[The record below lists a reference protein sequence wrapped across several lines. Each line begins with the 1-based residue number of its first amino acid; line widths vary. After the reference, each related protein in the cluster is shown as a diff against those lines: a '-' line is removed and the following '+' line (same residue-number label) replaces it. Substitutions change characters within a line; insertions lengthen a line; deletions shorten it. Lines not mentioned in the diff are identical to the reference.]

1 MSKLKIGKYLCISW
15 MVLATALIA
24 QQSYK
29 LSEIE
34 NQQSAQYSAVSTA
47 LGVTG
52 SDIEQLKQSQNIK
65 VNRTGEFE

>member
-24 QQSYK
+24 HQSYK

-34 NQQSAQYSAVSTA
+34 NHQNSQYTTVSTSSNVA
-47 LGVTG
+47 E
-52 SDIEQLKQSQNIK
+52 SNK